1 MKSSAQATYL
11 LVVADNVGTNSV
23 STYVNIVGELPSE
36 LEEKLRSYG
45 GFRKV
50 GSLNPSHF
58 YPFQFQG

>member
-1 MKSSAQATYL
+1 M

-36 LEEKLRSYG
+36 IEEKLKTYG

-50 GSLNPSHF
+50 G
-58 YPFQFQG
+58 